1 MVTFG
6 SARTIREP
14 LRPSYQ
20 GYPGGVSESV
30 SHGEPGAIL
39 SFLKTWMDSFAHG
52 PAATRGEGEPSR
64 RPGTPA
70 CATSHGPERRF
81 QRVGVPVA
89 ASVEPGP
96 APSRGLESA
105 RGVGLRGLAHG
116 LGELERRPELGGPAP
131 PGGRGPRRPGVAVR
145 AEGRGRRAATDRVV
159 GTRAR
164 AGRNC
169 RRRTRT

>member
-1 MVTFG
+1 MGQSGAF
-6 SARTIREP
+6 
-14 LRPSYQ
+14 
-20 GYPGGVSESV
+20 SV
-30 SHGEPGAIL
+30 SAFQSQHL
-39 SFLKTWMDSFAHG
+39 SSQDL
-52 PAATRGEGEPSR
+52 R
-64 RPGTPA
+64 
-70 CATSHGPERRF
+70 
-81 QRVGVPVA
+81 
-89 ASVEPGP
+89 
-96 APSRGLESA
+96 APSRGVESA

-131 PGGRGPRRPGVAVR
+131 PGRRGPRRPGVAVR